1 MDYACEG
8 LKFLQTFTLA
18 FNLTIVFVVVFQS
31 ILEISNFC
39 RIDGNEKG

>member
-1 MDYACEG
+1 MEYACEG
-8 LKFLQTFTLA
+8 LKFLHTFTLA

-39 RIDGNEKG
+39 KIDDNGKG